1 MKLFNI
7 LKYVFTDIFM
17 VFSGAALGC
26 SITETANAFGHT
38 DILFYVFGVC
48 LFVFVFSIVVGL
60 IWI

>member
-1 MKLFNI
+1 
-7 LKYVFTDIFM
+7 M

-26 SITETANAFGHT
+26 LITEAANAFGYT

-48 LFVFVFSIVVGL
+48 LFVFVFSIVAGL